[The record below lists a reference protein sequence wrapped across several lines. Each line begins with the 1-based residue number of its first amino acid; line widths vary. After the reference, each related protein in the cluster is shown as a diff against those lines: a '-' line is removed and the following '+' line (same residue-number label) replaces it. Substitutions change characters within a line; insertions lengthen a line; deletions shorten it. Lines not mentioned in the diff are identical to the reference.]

1 MQINL
6 RDFEATLTT
15 FGAVAVNTT
24 DSVTYYVKFSKYDNL
39 AAFESDL
46 WPTGV
51 AAFDTAEKVVYVG
64 QTHRRASHDDLIYN
78 YDLPSTYQED
88 VLNGEIIYGFVTAS
102 GHFLNRVEAGKWVQ
116 KKFPELLK
124 NPIDED
130 TGRLTSSNINW
141 DAVLDKIQSQRFN

>member
-51 AAFDTAEKVVYVG
+51 AASA
-64 QTHRRASHDDLIYN
+64 H
-78 YDLPSTYQED
+78 
-88 VLNGEIIYGFVTAS
+88 
-102 GHFLNRVEAGKWVQ
+102 
-116 KKFPELLK
+116 
-124 NPIDED
+124 
-130 TGRLTSSNINW
+130 SSF
-141 DAVLDKIQSQRFN
+141 S

>member
-51 AAFDTAEKVVYVG
+51 AAFDTAEKVVYVS

-102 GHFLNRVEAGKWVQ
+102 GHFLNRAEMAYWVQ
-116 KKFPELLK
+116 SKFPELIK
-124 NPIDED
+124 KPIEND
-130 TGRLTSSNINW
+130 RLNSSNIDWGKVIAKLNT
-141 DAVLDKIQSQRFN
+141 LRSPQ